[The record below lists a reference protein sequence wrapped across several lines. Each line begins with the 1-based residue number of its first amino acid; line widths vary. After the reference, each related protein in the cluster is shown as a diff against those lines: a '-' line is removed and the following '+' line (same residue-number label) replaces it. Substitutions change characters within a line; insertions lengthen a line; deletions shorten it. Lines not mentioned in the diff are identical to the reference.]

1 MFVGLR
7 GLLCQQIF
15 ILNIISVSDPK
26 NIIQH
31 DYQNANLHGNI
42 AKLYANALQQ
52 TQKDCL
58 RHIVPKSQV
67 GIIRVRVICQ
77 GIATHFAFMWWHS
90 FFWAHWKK
98 RCLLSARISKLTSKC
113 VCIKH
118 LASNIMRCSLHL
130 WQAYWCCMVI
140 VNVIVTTRR
149 KGLHSSVFTQFT
161 SYFQWESTCQS
172 MHKGIFFVI
181 KFNCIVWRIFKVRYY
196 RAEVCYLLV

>member
-1 MFVGLR
+1 MQKNTIVFVGLR

-77 GIATHFAFMWWHS
+77 GIATHFAFM
-90 FFWAHWKK
+90 
-98 RCLLSARISKLTSKC
+98 
-113 VCIKH
+113 
-118 LASNIMRCSLHL
+118 
-130 WQAYWCCMVI
+130 
-140 VNVIVTTRR
+140 
-149 KGLHSSVFTQFT
+149 
-161 SYFQWESTCQS
+161 
-172 MHKGIFFVI
+172 
-181 KFNCIVWRIFKVRYY
+181 
-196 RAEVCYLLV
+196 